1 MKDDILVY
9 YTSSPRDTERLVG
22 LSSVPAYNTNLNN
35 EEVKCG
41 VIIIIYL
48 VPTPWLPSF
57 DCIDDV
63 ERSLITYLRI
73 GGEANFARHVREA
86 GMAKCK
92 LFLISEIT
100 LQLN

>member
-1 MKDDILVY
+1 MW
-9 YTSSPRDTERLVG
+9 G
-22 LSSVPAYNTNLNN
+22 HNNNLPCANAM
-35 EEVKCG
+35 VAF
-41 VIIIIYL
+41 IR
-48 VPTPWLPSF
+48 
-57 DCIDDV
+57 IDDV